1 MAAIWLTP
9 AGNLGI
15 IPELEYYDL
24 PLDAYSPTG
33 GPLTFKI
40 ISGSLP
46 EGLEIYDDGRIL
58 GIPVLGQIRGVPEA
72 ISRVTTSEFTVR
84 ITDTDNKV
92 TDRTFSLTVAGLTPP
107 VIVPETA
114 DLGTYIDGT
123 YVDIKLDALE
133 ANSLLTATFSLL
145 NGELPP
151 GLTLT
156 PEGRI
161 YGYIRPTPSEQTDD
175 NTGFDASPFDVY
187 GFDFS
192 GVNISRNYQFTVQ
205 ADDNVNTDAQTYN
218 IFVYARTNLT
228 ADNDIVTVDL
238 DNLITA
244 DLTTTYNPV
253 ILTDAGEINS
263 VRQNTRYAYQI
274 KAEDFDFDEITYEV
288 VSGSLPTGLS
298 LHPTSGWI
306 TGIVPFGSLGSVN
319 YSFGIRVY
327 KTNNP
332 TYTSETKTFTI
343 KVLGQIDDTVIWET
357 PGDLGT
363 IFNGSISEL
372 FVSASTTSGRSLRYN
387 LVSIGA
393 LPIGLELLSDGT
405 IAGRV
410 SFETWSLDGNT
421 ITFDNDLTTFDQSY
435 TFTIAASDSGNF
447 VYDTKEFTVK
457 VIRRDIQ
464 PYENLY
470 IQALPNRSQRSI
482 YDSVLNNS
490 DIIPTESIY
499 RQWDPW
505 FGKNTLRR
513 VLFLSGLN
521 PRQVADYISAMQLNH
536 YWKTLNFGQV
546 KTAKATDVNFNTIYE
561 VVYLELIDNGVNDEG
576 FGPNLAISWPPNTEG
591 VGTVYPNSFTNMST
605 RITDNIGYENRSI
618 LPKWMTSRQDDGTV
632 LGFTRAL
639 VLVYTKPGKSAEI
652 AYRVNQE
659 IDKFSLIDF
668 TIDRYEW
675 DSILSNNFLK
685 APAQGTGLITAATT
699 SNLALGSGTV
709 FSTELLEGKTVY
721 VSNSAIGN
729 INTISN
735 NTVLTF
741 DANSLSN
748 VTSSSFTYSTNVFIV
763 NNFVYGSGNISAT
776 TSSNIITGISTLISG
791 NGVISGN
798 TESTTIIGI
807 GTAFNSQLRIGKNMY
822 YLGNSIGTITSI
834 KSATELTLSGV
845 LSANLANVSYT
856 ADGTTTLFA
865 EELHVGDTIL
875 APGNVILGTVKT
887 INSNT
892 NLVLYSN
899 SLSTVSDVAY
909 LRTDRDPYTSPTLGD
924 QYLKFPQ
931 VNILS

>member
-33 GPLTFKI
+33 GPLTFRL

-46 EGLEIYDDGRIL
+46 AGLEIYDDGRIL
-58 GIPVLGQIRGVPEA
+58 GIPVLGQIRGVPQA
-72 ISRVTTSEFTVR
+72 INKVTTSEFTVR

-92 TDRTFSLTVAGLTPP
+92 TDRTFSLTIAGLTPP
-107 VIVPETA
+107 VIVPENTE
-114 DLGTYIDGT
+114 LGTFIDGT
-123 YVDIKLDALE
+123 YVDIQLDAIE
-133 ANSLLTATFSLL
+133 SNSLLIATFSLL
-145 NGELPP
+145 DGELPP
-151 GLTLT
+151 GLQLT
-156 PEGRI
+156 AEGRI

-175 NTGFDASPFDVY
+175 NTGFDASPFDIY

-192 GVNISRNYQFTVQ
+192 GVNISKNYQFTVQ
-205 ADDNVNTDAQTYN
+205 ADDTVNTDTQTYN
-218 IFVYARTNLT
+218 IYVYARTNLT

-238 DNLITA
+238 DSIITA
-244 DLTTTYNPV
+244 DLTSTYNPV
-253 ILTDAGEINS
+253 ILSEAGEITS

-274 KAEDFDFDEITYEV
+274 LAEDFDFDAITYEI

-306 TGIVPFGSLGSVN
+306 TGIVPYGSLGSVN
-319 YSFGIRVY
+319 YSFGVRVY
-327 KTNNP
+327 KTNNSI
-332 TYTSETKTFTI
+332 YASETKTFTI
-343 KVLGQIDDTVIWET
+343 KVLGQIDDTLIWDT
-357 PGDLGT
+357 AADLGSL
-363 IFNGSISEL
+363 FNGSISEL
-372 FVSASTTSGRSLRYN
+372 YVSASTTSGRALSYSLI
-387 LVSIGA
+387 SIGA

-410 SFETWSLDGNT
+410 SFETWGLDGNT

-435 TFTIAASDSGNF
+435 TFTIAAFDSGNF
-447 VYDTKEFTVK
+447 VYGTKEFTVT

-470 IQALPNRSQRSI
+470 IQALPDRTQRGI
-482 YDSVLNNS
+482 YDSIINNS

-521 PRQVADYISAMQLNH
+521 PRQVADYISAMELNH

-546 KTAKATDVNFNTIYE
+546 KTAKATDANFNTIYE
-561 VVYLELIDNGVNDEG
+561 VVYLEIIDNGVNDQG
-576 FGPNLAISWPPNTEG
+576 LGPNLSVTWPPNTEG
-591 VGTVYPNSFTNMST
+591 VSTVYPNSFTNMAT

-618 LPKWMTSRQDDGTV
+618 LPRWMTSRQDNGTV
-632 LGFTRAL
+632 LGFTRAM
-639 VLVYTKPGKSAEI
+639 VLTYTKPGKSAEI
-652 AYRVNQE
+652 AYRVGQE
-659 IDKFSLIDF
+659 IDRFSLIDF

-675 DSILSNNFLK
+675 DSILSNNFSK
-685 APAQGTGLITAATT
+685 APAAGTGNITANTS
-699 SNLALGSGTV
+699 SNLVLGSGTA
-709 FSTELLEGKTVY
+709 FTTQLLEDKTIY
-721 VSNSAIGN
+721 VANTAIGN
-729 INTISN
+729 ISTISN

-741 DANSLSN
+741 VANSLSN

-763 NNFVYGSGNISAT
+763 NNFVYGTGNINANT
-776 TSSNIITGISTLISG
+776 TSNIITGISTLTTG

-798 TESTTIIGI
+798 TESTTISGI
-807 GTAFNSQLRIGKNMY
+807 GTAFNSQLRVGKNIY

-845 LSANLANVSYT
+845 LSSNLANVSYT

-865 EELHVGDTIL
+865 QELHVGDTIL
-875 APGNVILGTVKT
+875 TAGNVILGTVKT

-899 SLSTVSDVAY
+899 SLSTVSNVAY
-909 LRTDRDPYTSPTLGD
+909 LHTDRDPYTTPTLGD